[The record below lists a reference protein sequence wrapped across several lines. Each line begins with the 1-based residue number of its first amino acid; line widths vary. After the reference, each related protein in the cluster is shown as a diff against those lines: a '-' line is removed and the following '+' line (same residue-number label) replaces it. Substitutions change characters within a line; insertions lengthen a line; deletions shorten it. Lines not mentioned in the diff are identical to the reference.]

1 MSIQLSRSYR
11 LSLRTNEK
19 NVNRPRTYRPAG
31 ELSDL
36 GVAPCSTWE
45 TRKIINFDDEI
56 CFASAPLAQLVER
69 GTSNAEVAGSTPSGG
84 TDLLPSSS
92 ALLPG
97 VAERR

>member
-11 LSLRTNEK
+11 LSLRTNEEC
-19 NVNRPRTYRPAG
+19 VNRSRTYQPAG

-36 GVAPCSTWE
+36 GVAARSTWKIW
-45 TRKIINFDDEI
+45 KIIKAADEI

-84 TDLLPSSS
+84 TDLLPSSP

>member
-1 MSIQLSRSYR
+1 MRA
-11 LSLRTNEK
+11 
-19 NVNRPRTYRPAG
+19 V
-31 ELSDL
+31 D
-36 GVAPCSTWE
+36 E
-45 TRKIINFDDEI
+45 T

-84 TDLLPSSS
+84 TDLLPSSP